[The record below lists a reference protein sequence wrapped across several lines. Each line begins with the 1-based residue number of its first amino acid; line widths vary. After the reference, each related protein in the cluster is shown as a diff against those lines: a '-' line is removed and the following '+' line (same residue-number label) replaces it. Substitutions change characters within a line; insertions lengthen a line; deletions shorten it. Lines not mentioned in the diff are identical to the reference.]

1 MAERDRWY
9 VSLVWLVV
17 VSFGAD
23 WSGLHYMV
31 GAFLAG
37 AVLDRHWFNQEK
49 MDLLRDHVLLVLMP
63 VFFLSTGL
71 RTGWELGGPAVFL
84 AAGLLLAAAVAGKF
98 GGVWLAGRALGWS
111 GRDIALAGWLLQT
124 KGLIEII
131 FASILLDKGVIT
143 SAMFT
148 ALLLMAVAS
157 TMLTVPMVAP
167 RLGRG

>member
-1 MAERDRWY
+1 
-9 VSLVWLVV
+9 
-17 VSFGAD
+17 
-23 WSGLHYMV
+23 
-31 GAFLAG
+31 
-37 AVLDRHWFNQEK
+37 
-49 MDLLRDHVLLVLMP
+49 

-71 RTGWELGGPAVFL
+71 RTSWDLGGPAVFV
-84 AAGLLLAAAVAGKF
+84 AAGLLLAAAIAGKF

-111 GRDIALAGWLLQT
+111 RHDIALAAWLLQT

-167 RLGRG
+167 RLARAAPSP